1 MFVVWNV
8 FIVIIGGQLVSYQKY
23 KNRIEICKK
32 RFQKCIITHLYN
44 INDKKIVPLCSV
56 FKHLFIEQRTQTVV
70 FQGIWK
76 YERKY
81 LMLKIKW

>member
-32 RFQKCIITHLYN
+32 RFQKFIITHLYN
-44 INDKKIVPLCSV
+44 INDKKIVPFCVMFSNTYLLNKGLKLS
-56 FKHLFIEQRTQTVV
+56 FSK
-70 FQGIWK
+70 G
-76 YERKY
+76 YEN
-81 LMLKIKW
+81 MNENTWC